1 MCCLQD
7 NLLRKLPAGTWTSL
21 DTLHGQDI
29 SIHFLVLEFRS
40 SNQTAVPVLCESLKR
55 TPGIPGMQMTS
66 TLARAQNP
74 PYPGKGGIGPGQ
86 LSLGPDIWVL
96 YFAGTSQWWKRPKP
110 YDQQVRGTSLVVQ
123 WLRCHTPNAN
133 CTGLIPGRGNKVLN
147 AVQHGLFI
155 WRRKWQPTP
164 VFLPGESHGQRSLA
178 GHGSWGCKEL
188 DMTEQT
194 HTHTHTHTHTQTAIC
209 LDVTSKFQKSCKNG
223 IRNFL
228 WSFTQI

>member
-1 MCCLQD
+1 
-7 NLLRKLPAGTWTSL
+7 
-21 DTLHGQDI
+21 
-29 SIHFLVLEFRS
+29 
-40 SNQTAVPVLCESLKR
+40 
-55 TPGIPGMQMTS
+55 MTS
-66 TLARAQNP
+66 TLARAQDP

-133 CTGLIPGRGNKVLN
+133 CTGLIPGWGNKVLN

-194 HTHTHTHTHTQTAIC
+194 HTHTHTHTHTNSYLSWCYFKVPEKLQEWYKKLSLVLYPNLALIC
-209 LDVTSKFQKSCKNG
+209 ILPH
-223 IRNFL
+223 L
-228 WSFTQI
+228 LL